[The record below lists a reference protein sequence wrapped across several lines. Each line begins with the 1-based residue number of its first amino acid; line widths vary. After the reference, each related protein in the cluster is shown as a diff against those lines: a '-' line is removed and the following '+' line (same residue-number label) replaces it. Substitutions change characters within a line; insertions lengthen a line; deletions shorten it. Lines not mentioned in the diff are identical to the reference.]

1 RVVLPWSTCA
11 MMAML
16 RIMYRIVRVSC
27 TALENNGTRGLDG
40 TPQFTGRARV
50 EGEGER
56 RLRADPGEGGASARA
71 LAGRGRRGGDAGG
84 KPAAPT
90 ASPARLVTRS
100 VPTPRARG
108 APAPTLTPPDAQSAV
123 RLRPPP
129 GSRRS
134 PLTRCLSLRSD
145 TVQPARSAR

>member
-1 RVVLPWSTCA
+1 KSACPGVSTMLTLCSRQRIDVFFDRIVIPRSRSRGFESMTRSSTTWLSRKAPAWRSILSTRVVLPWSTCA

-56 RLRADPGEGGASARA
+56 SLRAEPGEGGASAGA
-71 LAGRGRRGGDAGG
+71 LAGWGRGG
-84 KPAAPT
+84 
-90 ASPARLVTRS
+90 
-100 VPTPRARG
+100 
-108 APAPTLTPPDAQSAV
+108 
-123 RLRPPP
+123 
-129 GSRRS
+129 
-134 PLTRCLSLRSD
+134 
-145 TVQPARSAR
+145 